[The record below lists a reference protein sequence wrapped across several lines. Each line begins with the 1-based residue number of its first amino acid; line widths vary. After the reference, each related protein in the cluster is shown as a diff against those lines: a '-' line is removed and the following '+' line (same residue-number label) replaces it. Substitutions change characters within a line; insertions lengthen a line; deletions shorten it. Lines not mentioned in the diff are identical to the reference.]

1 MKFSLFYIPACQ
13 EGETYKHEFE
23 QLIEQCEVADELGY
37 DTVFLA
43 EHHFS
48 RVGMCPDALMVALAI
63 AQRTKKIRIGTAI
76 CIMPFHNPVRL
87 AEQAALVDVLSGGRL
102 ELGVG
107 RGSQP
112 KEFQGF
118 NISPTES
125 REKMQEGLEVMTRLL
140 EGECLTFHGKHYSC
154 IDAEIFPK
162 PIQKPRPPIW
172 LAGTSPE
179 TYVFAGQSGYNIMAS
194 GTFKGPDVYLEK
206 MALFNET
213 VRSRGGDPNDYP
225 SLMAHHVHVCDD
237 PEHAWKQIEPSESWY
252 LSYRSAVNSIEMPL
266 EEKEALKRNW
276 NYDVDIRQVIEGGG
290 VIGPPDKVI
299 ADLKRLQEE
308 FQVNHIMIFVLR
320 GIAQDEAI
328 QSLERFAKEVM
339 PAFQEERAASSN
351 D

>member
-13 EGETYKHEFE
+13 EGETYKHEFDL
-23 QLIEQCEVADELGY
+23 LIEQCEVADELGY

-118 NISPTES
+118 NISPSES

-172 LAGTSPE
+172 LAGTSPRNLRLRRPE
-179 TYVFAGQSGYNIMAS
+179 GVQHHGVGHLQGAGRVSRENGALSGNCTQPGRRPGCVSLPHGA
-194 GTFKGPDVYLEK
+194 PRPR
-206 MALFNET
+206 
-213 VRSRGGDPNDYP
+213 VRRSQNTPGGKSNPPN
-225 SLMAHHVHVCDD
+225 H
-237 PEHAWKQIEPSESWY
+237 
-252 LSYRSAVNSIEMPL
+252 
-266 EEKEALKRNW
+266 
-276 NYDVDIRQVIEGGG
+276 
-290 VIGPPDKVI
+290 
-299 ADLKRLQEE
+299 
-308 FQVNHIMIFVLR
+308 
-320 GIAQDEAI
+320 GI
-328 QSLERFAKEVM
+328 S
-339 PAFQEERAASSN
+339 PTAAR
-351 D
+351 